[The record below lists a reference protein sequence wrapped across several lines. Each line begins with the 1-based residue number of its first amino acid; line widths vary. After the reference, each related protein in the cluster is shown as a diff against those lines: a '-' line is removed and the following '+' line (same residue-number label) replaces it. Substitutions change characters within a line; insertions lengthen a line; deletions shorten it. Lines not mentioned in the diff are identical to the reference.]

1 MISHLPN
8 LFVQLRLSQATN
20 FCDSIKIA
28 MDSLFIATH
37 SQPRLGFSSQ
47 HVGGF
52 TILTQTLPTL
62 GDVPGNAAESLG
74 DDTVNTSE

>member
-1 MISHLPN
+1 
-8 LFVQLRLSQATN
+8 
-20 FCDSIKIA
+20 

-74 DDTVNTSE
+74 DDTVNT